1 MDKFRLKLMLAA
13 VILLLCQGH
22 LHAQTPDLVA
32 AEYFIDVDPGH
43 GLGTA
48 ISVSSPDT
56 SVTFSIS
63 TTGLSTGLH
72 TLHVRFKDANNNWS
86 MTEARPFYIYEAP
99 AVQVASIEAV
109 EYFLDD
115 DPGHGQG
122 SGFTVGVGDTVDI
135 TEQISAAGLA
145 TGLHTLHVRARSQDG
160 RWSMTESR
168 PFYIYEDPT
177 VQVASIE
184 AVEYFLDDDPGHGQ
198 GSGFTVSVGD
208 TVDITEQI
216 STASL
221 GSGLHTLHVRARSQ
235 DGMWSVTES
244 RPFYI
249 YAEAGVQV
257 ASMEVVEYF
266 IDDDP
271 GHGLAS
277 GFTVDVGD
285 TVDIMEQISAAGL
298 GTGLHTLH
306 VRGRNQDGIWSVTEA
321 RPFYIYSPLDVTAP
335 SPLVRLEYFFNTDP
349 GLGAGV
355 EIPISQAESV
365 NVGVGLP
372 TAGLPLDSHT
382 VTVRSQNA
390 AGTWSQRETRSFS
403 IAAGSNDTPV
413 VKNTI
418 PDQNIDL
425 DAGDPPFARDLVSP
439 DSVFTDSN
447 GDVLVYQASSSDSSV
462 VVPGISGSILTV
474 TALSAGSDTITV
486 EANDGNGGTAQ
497 TAFTLTV
504 TGTIAYPV
512 VTSINPTSG
521 SESGGTHVTIRG
533 SNFRSGVTV
542 TFGDSTATGVVV
554 VSPDTITA
562 ITPAH
567 AVGTLDL
574 IITNPSGLADTLFDG
589 FEFVHSLYISDLSGI
604 NGLASDGMD
613 FWVTGNLSA
622 SSTQKLYK
630 VRASDRELVTSV
642 NIPYSVGV
650 EQLSGVAHYS
660 GYIYVRI
667 HPSGL
672 IYQYDPS
679 TGTVDATSYT
689 TRTWSNDMAFLG
701 SELWQT
707 RDNSIGG
714 EFEVYDQSGHEFL
727 GEIVRRKS
735 IASDSTYLYIGDY
748 GNRRLWKTTGDGT
761 VVSVDTVVSPS
772 GSLPQFL
779 TYHNGGLWTNSSGP
793 SIVELTFDLV
803 SVSLPDTSVFIDHTI
818 VSVPVV
824 IEEDVTGLGV
834 ISAQMNI
841 SYDSNVI
848 ETIDVTSE
856 GTLTQGWT
864 TAGTVATGIGTSVD
878 TVRIAMATA
887 RGNALSGSGNLVLI
901 KFALSDSAVISDST
915 ALVFEEFFFNEGD
928 PPAITQD
935 GSVRIIERLLGDVTG
950 NRQVTAF
957 DAALVLEHT
966 VGLFV
971 ISDTLIADVSGDGT
985 ISSFDA
991 SLILRFVVGII
1002 TEFPAETGGISK
1014 SILAER
1020 IISLGDVEALPD
1032 GRFAVAVLI
1041 DEMDGVLSG
1050 QLELSFDSTK
1060 LKVSEAMTSDLTSDY
1075 LFANNAQDGR
1085 LRLSFAG
1092 VESVEGSG
1100 RIAEIMFE
1108 SIGSQIEA
1116 IGEIDPVL
1124 NLSGIALT
1132 SAQLNEGFFSVV
1144 ILQSEEVSDVPD
1156 SYSLHQN
1163 FPNPFNP
1170 ETVIHYDL
1178 PVQSHVELSVY
1189 NMIGQKVA
1197 TLVNEQ
1203 IDAGSHSVFWDG
1215 KDDSGESLASGLYL
1229 YRLKMDGSEEFV
1241 KIRKLV
1247 LVR

>member
-1 MDKFRLKLMLAA
+1 M
-13 VILLLCQGH
+13 
-22 LHAQTPDLVA
+22 
-32 AEYFIDVDPGH
+32 
-43 GLGTA
+43 
-48 ISVSSPDT
+48 
-56 SVTFSIS
+56 
-63 TTGLSTGLH
+63 
-72 TLHVRFKDANNNWS
+72 
-86 MTEARPFYIYEAP
+86 
-99 AVQVASIEAV
+99 
-109 EYFLDD
+109 
-115 DPGHGQG
+115 
-122 SGFTVGVGDTVDI
+122 
-135 TEQISAAGLA
+135 
-145 TGLHTLHVRARSQDG
+145 
-160 RWSMTESR
+160 
-168 PFYIYEDPT
+168 
-177 VQVASIE
+177 
-184 AVEYFLDDDPGHGQ
+184 
-198 GSGFTVSVGD
+198 
-208 TVDITEQI
+208 
-216 STASL
+216 
-221 GSGLHTLHVRARSQ
+221 
-235 DGMWSVTES
+235 
-244 RPFYI
+244 
-249 YAEAGVQV
+249 
-257 ASMEVVEYF
+257 
-266 IDDDP
+266 
-271 GHGLAS
+271 
-277 GFTVDVGD
+277 
-285 TVDIMEQISAAGL
+285 
-298 GTGLHTLH
+298 
-306 VRGRNQDGIWSVTEA
+306 TEA
-321 RPFYIYSPLDVTAP
+321 RPFYIYSPIDLTAP

-349 GLGAGV
+349 GLGEGV

-382 VTVRSQNA
+382 VTVRAQNA
-390 AGTWSQRETRSFS
+390 AGIWSQRETRSFS
-403 IAAGSNDTPV
+403 IAVGSNDTPV

-425 DAGDPPFARDLVSP
+425 DAGDPPFVRDLVSP
-439 DSVFTDSN
+439 DSVFTDPN
-447 GDVLVYQASSSDSSV
+447 GDVLVYLASSSDSLV
-462 VVPGISGSILTV
+462 VVPSISGSILTV

-486 EANDGNGGTAQ
+486 EANDGNGGTTQ
-497 TAFTLTV
+497 TAFTVTV
-504 TGTIAYPV
+504 TGTIARPV
-512 VTSINPTSG
+512 VTTINPTSG
-521 SESGGTHVTIRG
+521 SESGATPVTIRG
-533 SNFRSGVTV
+533 SNFRSGATV
-542 TFGDSTATGVVV
+542 TFGDSTATGGFI
-554 VSPDTITA
+554 VSSETITA
-562 ITPAH
+562 TTPAH
-567 AVGTLDL
+567 AVGTVDL

-589 FEFVHSLYISDLSGI
+589 FEFVHALYISDLSGI

-630 VRASDRELVTSV
+630 VRASDWELATSV
-642 NIPYSVGV
+642 DIPYSVGV
-650 EQLSGVAHYS
+650 EQLSGVAHYN

-667 HPSGL
+667 HPSGP

-735 IASDSTYLYIGDY
+735 IASDNTYLYIGDY
-748 GNRRLWKTTGDGT
+748 GNRCIWKTTGDGT

-818 VSVPVV
+818 VSVPVL
-824 IEEDVTGLGV
+824 IEEDVTGLGI

-864 TAGTVATGIGTSVD
+864 TAGTVATGVGTSVD
-878 TVRIAMATA
+878 TVKIAMAT
-887 RGNALSGSGNLVLI
+887 RKGNALSGSGNLVLI
-901 KFALSDSAVISDST
+901 NFALFDSAVISDST

-928 PPAITQD
+928 PPANTQD
-935 GSVRIIERLLGDVTG
+935 GSVQIIERLLGDVTG
-950 NRQVTAF
+950 NRHVTAF

-966 VGLFV
+966 VDLFV

-1020 IISLGDVEALPD
+1020 IISLGDVEDLSD
-1032 GRFAVAVLI
+1032 GRFAVPVLI
-1041 DEMDGVLSG
+1041 NEMDGVLSG

-1060 LKVSEAMTSDLTSDY
+1060 LKVSEAITSDLTSDY

-1100 RIAEIMFE
+1100 RIAEIIFE
-1108 SIGSQIEA
+1108 PVDSQIET
-1116 IGEIDPVL
+1116 IGEIDPRL
-1124 NLSGIALT
+1124 NLTGIDLV
-1132 SAQLNEGFFSVV
+1132 SAQLNEGLFSVV
-1144 ILQSEEVSDVPD
+1144 TSQSDDVSEVPD
-1156 SYSLHQN
+1156 TYALPQN

-1178 PVQSHVELSVY
+1178 PLRSQVDISVY

-1197 TLVNEQ
+1197 TLVHQ
-1203 IDAGSHSVFWDG
+1203 QMDAGSHSVLWDG
-1215 KDDSGESLASGLYL
+1215 KDDNGESLASGVYL
-1229 YRLKMDGSEEFV
+1229 YRLKTDGSEEFV
-1241 KIRKLV
+1241 KIRKL
-1247 LVR
+1247 LLMR